1 VKEANLLSTY
11 YDYIYVKN
19 IKKGQIYRIETE
31 SRSVVAWRWAQKFTT
46 NSAEETFQGAINVL
60 KLNLVMVV
68 QHYKFTKKSSTC
80 IATMSE
86 ILWYIN
92 YTSIKLLTKKL
103 RKEQSMEKNTN
114 IKG

>member
-60 KLNLVMVV
+60 KIGAV
-68 QHYKFTKKSSTC
+68 Q
-80 IATMSE
+80 
-86 ILWYIN
+86 YIELQW
-92 YTSIKLLTKKL
+92 LL
-103 RKEQSMEKNTN
+103 SV
-114 IKG
+114 